1 MPRVLYFSRDY
12 TPHDHRFLAALTG
25 SNYEVGYLRLQ
36 DRGLGREARPIPAG
50 VEQLHWAG
58 TRETFR
64 GAAIPRFAASLRK
77 VVRTFQP
84 DIIHAGP
91 IQSAAFLTVLSGYAR
106 KLVAVSWGYD
116 LLMDASSSAWMRFVT
131 RYTLRRSAAF
141 VGDCET
147 IRNLAISYGMH
158 PQRIVTFPWGVD
170 LSHFVPA
177 ADKPPAQETFT
188 FLSTRGWAPIYGV
201 DVLAK
206 AFVQVA
212 RQYPQTQLVM
222 LGNGP
227 LATQLRQIFLRAGV
241 SERVTFPGLI
251 GYADLPH
258 FYRLADLYVSASHS
272 DGSSISLLEA
282 MACGVPALVSDI
294 PGNREWV
301 TPGENG
307 WWFRDGAVDDLAE
320 KMSQAVESRSQLPDM
335 GGAARRIAEARA
347 DWQRNFPKLF
357 DAYRFIG

>member
-12 TPHDHRFLAALTG
+12 TPHDYRFLAALTD
-25 SNYEVGYLRLQ
+25 SNYQVGYLRLQ
-36 DRGLGREARPIPAG
+36 KRGLGREDRPIPAG
-50 VEQLHWAG
+50 VEQLHWVG
-58 TRETFR
+58 EREPFR
-64 GAAIPRFAASLRK
+64 GPAIPRFAGSLRK
-77 VVRTFQP
+77 VVRTFRP
-84 DIIHAGP
+84 EIIHAGP
-91 IQSAAFLTVLSGYAR
+91 IQSAAFLAVLSGYAR

-116 LLMDASSSAWMRFVT
+116 LLVDAPSSAWMRFVT

-170 LSHFVPA
+170 LSHFTPA
-177 ADKPPAQETFT
+177 ADKPPAQEPFT
-188 FLSTRGWAPIYGV
+188 FLSTRAWAPIYGV
-201 DVLAK
+201 DVLAQ

-212 RQYPQTQLVM
+212 RRYPQTHLVM

-227 LATQLRQIFLRAGV
+227 LAAKLRQIFLRAGV
-241 SERVTFPGLI
+241 SEQVTFPGLI
-251 GYADLPH
+251 GYADLPR

-307 WWFRDGAVDDLAE
+307 WWFHDGAVDDLAE
-320 KMSQAVESRSQLPDM
+320 KMAQAVEFRLRLPEM
-335 GGAARRIAEARA
+335 GRTARRIAAARA